1 MARRARNIA
10 TSVIGLILIGSI
22 GFINLTQRPR
32 FANFHTV
39 DVLQLLGTGMCYGV
53 ALALI
58 GTLRKRSAE

>member
-1 MARRARNIA
+1 MAKKRNIA

-22 GFINLTQRPR
+22 GLINLTQRPR

-58 GTLRKRSAE
+58 GLLRKRSTE

>member
-1 MARRARNIA
+1 MARRARNVA

-32 FANFHTV
+32 FASFHAV

>member
-1 MARRARNIA
+1 MAKKRNIA

-22 GFINLTQRPR
+22 GLINLTQRPR

-39 DVLQLLGTGMCYGV
+39 DVLQLVATGMCYGV

-58 GTLRKRSAE
+58 GLLRKGSTE

>member
-1 MARRARNIA
+1 MAKKRNIA

-22 GFINLTQRPR
+22 GLINLTQRPR

-39 DVLQLLGTGMCYGV
+39 DVLQLVATGMCYGV

-58 GTLRKRSAE
+58 GLLCKGSTE

>member
-1 MARRARNIA
+1 MAKKRNIA